1 MLLKNSKNCGR
12 QKGAAALELDAS
24 TVAAAKQRVGSPAA
38 VDSRVPHPQG
48 SEISVH
54 VADALAPN
62 LAALGLQGVGYY

>member
-1 MLLKNSKNCGR
+1 M
-12 QKGAAALELDAS
+12 ALDITS
-24 TVAAAKQRVGSPAA
+24 NSPAA